1 MAIWMRLST
10 LVRGGRWTRAQ
21 VQISRPTDKGHLQNR
36 ESRCY
41 SIAISLNLITG
52 LGFNTTIKGLAGF
65 KFSNCLDPCAGE

>member
-1 MAIWMRLST
+1 MRPSA
-10 LVRGGRWTRAQ
+10 LVTGRRLKHKYKHQ
-21 VQISRPTDKGHLQNR
+21 DKDHLQNR

-41 SIAISLNLITG
+41 SIAISINLITG